1 MSFTSV
7 FYWNHQRINPF
18 PNFPKAQLKQYF
30 PAWLVKRFG
39 LSESRTRQFESQGAV
54 PRKEQPF
61 DSCQGLHPSAVS
73 KRVKIAHLSIKVLH
87 EGAKP
92 REWEPCQ
99 ELRQLWPQEGS
110 WVSLAAWRPGRS
122 LCCGSGGSLRAAGDA
137 DPVSSPGEQAARKT
151 DFSSVCSHFLYLHSK
166 ISFSVLKIAVLL
178 SSTWFPFTELG
189 TLTSSV
195 ALLLPCCEDCS
206 TSLGKGIWFG
216 KPLLSCKQS
225 ALGAFFH
232 SLPTKIRIASLAPQ
246 WITMYEGISKVTFK
260 FSVLETGY
268 EVKCWEQ
275 RLFKNFWLPLLS
287 QLGHLT

>member
-1 MSFTSV
+1 M
-7 FYWNHQRINPF
+7 
-18 PNFPKAQLKQYF
+18 
-30 PAWLVKRFG
+30 
-39 LSESRTRQFESQGAV
+39 
-54 PRKEQPF
+54 
-61 DSCQGLHPSAVS
+61 
-73 KRVKIAHLSIKVLH
+73 KVLH
-87 EGAKP
+87 GGAKA
-92 REWEPCQ
+92 REREPCQ

-110 WVSLAAWRPGRS
+110 WLFLAAWRPGRS
-122 LCCGSGGSLRAAGDA
+122 LCCCWGSGGSLRAAGDA
-137 DPVSSPGEQAARKT
+137 DPVSSLGEQAARKT
-151 DFSSVCSHFLYLHSK
+151 HFSSVSHFLYLHSK
-166 ISFSVLKIAVLL
+166 ISFSVLKIPVLL

-189 TLTSSV
+189 TWTSSV
-195 ALLLPCCEDCS
+195 ALLLPCCKDCS
-206 TSLGKGIWFG
+206 ASLGKGIWFG

-268 EVKCWEQ
+268 EVKGWEQ

>member
-1 MSFTSV
+1 MAARLHINLIKYLVCKLKILPKYSSFLPMSFTYV

-122 LCCGSGGSLRAAGDA
+122 LLWLRRLSQSCRGCW
-137 DPVSSPGEQAARKT
+137 P
-151 DFSSVCSHFLYLHSK
+151 C
-166 ISFSVLKIAVLL
+166 LL
-178 SSTWFPFTELG
+178 SWR
-189 TLTSSV
+189 TSSQENR
-195 ALLLPCCEDCS
+195 LQL
-206 TSLGKGIWFG
+206 SLF
-216 KPLLSCKQS
+216 
-225 ALGAFFH
+225 
-232 SLPTKIRIASLAPQ
+232 T
-246 WITMYEGISKVTFK
+246 
-260 FSVLETGY
+260 
-268 EVKCWEQ
+268 
-275 RLFKNFWLPLLS
+275 LPLPAL
-287 QLGHLT
+287 